1 MLKPIETAS
10 REAKL
15 LDGLWTFKRDADRR
29 GLTDE
34 WWKGRLNGARKVA
47 VPGSYNDQFAD

>member
-29 GLTDE
+29 GLT
-34 WWKGRLNGARKVA
+34 V
-47 VPGSYNDQFAD
+47 